1 MTQTTN
7 GLPAQMHSQTSID
20 AAESMTDG
28 AKVQNT
34 RLLQLL
40 FNQGSVGATTAEL
53 TALYRKFYGACIV
66 QGTVAARMSE
76 MDGET
81 VRAGIIRPTNTGRNA
96 EVHYHVNAKEL
107 SGRFTVGELMDIMLE
122 YLGHTHSSK
131 AIEAANN
138 AALEVC
144 HIITGCIDNYDP
156 QTNLDKSARYI
167 KLPNI
172 EYHRLK
178 SLLSRVEVSQC

>member
-20 AAESMTDG
+20 AAESMTEG
-28 AKVQNT
+28 AKIQKV
-34 RLLQLL
+34 RLLQILL
-40 FNQGSVGATTAEL
+40 KQGNVGATTAEL
-53 TALYRKFYGACIV
+53 TALYRKYHGTCIV
-66 QGTVAARMSE
+66 PGTVSARMSE
-76 MDGET
+76 MDDKT
-81 VRAGIIRPTNTGRNA
+81 VRNGIVRPTYTGRNA
-96 EVHYHVNAKEL
+96 EVHYHLDAKDL
-107 SGRFTVGELMDIMLE
+107 IARFSPGELMDIMLE

-178 SLLSRVEVSQC
+178 TLLSRVEVSQC